1 MRIMQNMIRP
11 RCFGSTVM
19 QGPEG
24 RFRDSAQDRP
34 DGPGSFGIHAGIIAG
49 PVLPVRWS

>member
-1 MRIMQNMIRP
+1 MRIMQNAIRP

-19 QGPEG
+19 QGPER

-34 DGPGSFGIHAGIIAG
+34 YGPGNFGIHAGIIAEL
-49 PVLPVRWS
+49 VLPVRWS